1 MTTGLRSAIFNHM
14 FDTLLA
20 LPSLLLA
27 IIVVAFFGASLSH
40 AMIAVALA
48 LLPRIVR
55 MIYIA
60 VHDELDKEY
69 VIAARSTVHPT
80 SIF

>member
-1 MTTGLRSAIFNHM
+1 
-14 FDTLLA
+14 
-20 LPSLLLA
+20 
-27 IIVVAFFGASLSH
+27 
-40 AMIAVALA
+40 MIAVALA

-69 VIAARSTVHPT
+69 VIAARSTVRPT